1 MEKLNDMERGRP
13 STAICPELK
22 LVVESES
29 LSLFTSILQYGME
42 VVTLANTP
50 LGKFLVSCPGISEE
64 YLADSVQTIFL
75 NGTAV
80 DDLHI
85 PLAGEH
91 PLVAL
96 SAAMPG
102 LAGAIFRK
110 GGLHASL
117 RTATKGE
124 KAAMPLAQGA
134 LTVTLKL
141 FNAIA
146 RDKGELILGL
156 GAVMSSAVVAS
167 FLEKRE
173 ELWSRIL
180 RVDFAAKAVRRE
192 DLRVLLSRYSR
203 VKLCV
208 TAGSPK

>member
-1 MEKLNDMERGRP
+1 MEKLNDVEGLR
-13 STAICPELK
+13 SSADICPELK
-22 LVVESES
+22 LVVRAES
-29 LSLFTSILQYGME
+29 LSLFTSILQYGMD
-42 VVTLANTP
+42 VVTQANTP
-50 LGKFLVSCPGISEE
+50 LGKFLVSCPGFSEE
-64 YLADSVQTIFL
+64 YLAEAVQTIFL

-85 PLAGEH
+85 PLCGEH

-110 GGLHASL
+110 GGRHASL
-117 RTATKGE
+117 RTATITEGPGRKVG
-124 KAAMPLAQGA
+124 QGP

-156 GAVMSSAVVAS
+156 GAVMLSSVVVS

-173 ELWSRIL
+173 ELWSRIRGVFL
-180 RVDFAAKAVRRE
+180 AGQAVRRE
-192 DLRVLLSRYSR
+192 DLGGLLSHYSHVR
-203 VKLCV
+203 LCV
-208 TAGSPK
+208 SAGPSM

>member
-1 MEKLNDMERGRP
+1 MEKLNDVEGLR
-13 STAICPELK
+13 SSADICPELK
-22 LVVESES
+22 LVVGVES
-29 LSLFTSILQYGME
+29 LSLFTSILQYGMD
-42 VVTLANTP
+42 VVTQANIP
-50 LGKFLVSCPGISEE
+50 LGKFFVSCPGFSEE
-64 YLADSVQTIFL
+64 YLAEAVQTIFL

-85 PLAGEH
+85 PLCGEH

-110 GGLHASL
+110 GGRHASL
-117 RTATKGE
+117 RTATIAEAPGRKVE
-124 KAAMPLAQGA
+124 QGP

-156 GAVMSSAVVAS
+156 GAVMSSAVVVS

-173 ELWSRIL
+173 ELWSRIREL
-180 RVDFAAKAVRRE
+180 FLAGQAVRRE
-192 DLRVLLSRYSR
+192 DLAGLLSGYDHVRLR
-203 VKLCV
+203 VV
-208 TAGSPK
+208 SNGSC